1 MKPLTYKNM
10 NTKIFLTIL
19 FCTLFLSACKEDPI
33 SDTFPDE
40 RIAFLSG
47 VFVTNAGNGTI
58 SYFDKLNGQVSQ
70 NIYQIA
76 NEGNTL
82 SVGLNPTVLIDTLLW
97 ISNSNETTVSLVE
110 NDFMTE
116 VGSFEA
122 PNPPISL
129 ITQNIS
135 TAYITHRDPSNSAND
150 FLTKVDNLGIIDTTF
165 ETKVHDN
172 TPLITGSTLYL
183 PTGTDDGLDS
193 ILTLIHISQDTIIA
207 DSIMPAPNPREIVE
221 QSTNTIWV
229 LCTGRTSETGN
240 PANGALVLL
249 VNRRIDIVIDLPPG
263 AKNLAISD
271 DNQYLFYSL
280 SGKVYRQQTDNEIRE
295 TSSFINR
302 DYSFL
307 KIDSD
312 TGDLYGGEA
321 EDDNSN
327 GTIYRHD
334 VETGDEKASFECGV
348 LPTGIVFK

>member
-1 MKPLTYKNM
+1 M

-47 VFVTNAGNGTI
+47 IFVTNAGNGTI

-110 NDFMTE
+110 NDFM
-116 VGSFEA
+116 
-122 PNPPISL
+122 
-129 ITQNIS
+129 
-135 TAYITHRDPSNSAND
+135 THRDPSNSAND